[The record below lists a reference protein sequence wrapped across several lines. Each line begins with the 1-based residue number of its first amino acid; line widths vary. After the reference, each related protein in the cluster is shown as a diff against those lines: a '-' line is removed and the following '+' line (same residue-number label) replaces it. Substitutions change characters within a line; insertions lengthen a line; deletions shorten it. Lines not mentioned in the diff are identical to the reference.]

1 MTSCL
6 ILAAGEGKRLRP
18 LTSSKPKALVN
29 FIDKP
34 LIMHQIKIL
43 ESVNITKIGIVTGYK
58 SEKFLPFKYQT
69 YNNHDYE
76 KTNMV
81 YSLFCGQAF
90 FEDNKDDLIISY
102 GDIVYERKNLQKLL
116 DTEGDIVIMTDD
128 NWLSLWSLRNEN
140 PINDAETMKF
150 DRQGN
155 IIELGKKPKSINEI
169 ESQYTGLIKISKNKI
184 KEFIFFYQRL
194 YKNKILSKDI
204 LDCMFLTHYLQLLIE
219 SGWIIRAAHVKSGWL
234 EIDSTKDIELYES
247 LYQQGNLCKLWNKN
261 EKNL

>member
-1 MTSCL
+1 MTMKKL
-6 ILAAGEGKRLRP
+6 IWCIAYFAAKL
-18 LTSSKPKALVN
+18 
-29 FIDKP
+29 
-34 LIMHQIKIL
+34 
-43 ESVNITKIGIVTGYK
+43 
-58 SEKFLPFKYQT
+58 
-69 YNNHDYE
+69 
-76 KTNMV
+76 
-81 YSLFCGQAF
+81 

-184 KEFIFFYQRL
+184 KKEFIFFI
-194 YKNKILSKDI
+194 KDCIKIKFCLKIS
-204 LDCMFLTHYLQLLIE
+204 
-219 SGWIIRAAHVKSGWL
+219 
-234 EIDSTKDIELYES
+234 
-247 LYQQGNLCKLWNKN
+247 
-261 EKNL
+261 